1 MNPRKQSILYEMG
14 IQTIWQTRQ
23 IAPSPAAAA
32 APAPATHPEPPHLPL
47 QAPHPLTNEPLLA
60 CELCALSE
68 QPHSVLTGSGDQ
80 HSEWVFVSGQ
90 LTQAELDQSKA
101 LVGEPGQLFDQMLFS
116 MGLHRQ
122 SVFVTH
128 AHKCVKSLTLNPMLP
143 WHESF
148 KSLLSTQ
155 LRLQKPKMV
164 VLMGSMAVQC
174 LLGAEVTVEEAR
186 KTIHEYEGIA
196 LIATLHP
203 EDLLKAPLEKA
214 LVWDDLRLA
223 KKTLAQTQ
231 LSPAA
236 LGTIN

>member
-1 MNPRKQSILYEMG
+1 
-14 IQTIWQTRQ
+14 
-23 IAPSPAAAA
+23 
-32 APAPATHPEPPHLPL
+32 
-47 QAPHPLTNEPLLA
+47 
-60 CELCALSE
+60 
-68 QPHSVLTGSGDQ
+68 
-80 HSEWVFVSGQ
+80 
-90 LTQAELDQSKA
+90 
-101 LVGEPGQLFDQMLFS
+101 
-116 MGLHRQ
+116 
-122 SVFVTH
+122 
-128 AHKCVKSLTLNPMLP
+128 
-143 WHESF
+143 
-148 KSLLSTQ
+148 
-155 LRLQKPKMV
+155 
-164 VLMGSMAVQC
+164 MGSMAVQC